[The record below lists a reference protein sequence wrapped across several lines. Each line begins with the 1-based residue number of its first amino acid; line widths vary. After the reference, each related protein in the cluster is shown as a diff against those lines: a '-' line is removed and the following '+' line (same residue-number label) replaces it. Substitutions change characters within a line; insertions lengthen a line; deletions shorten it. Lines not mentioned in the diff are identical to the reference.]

1 MTWRPGRRFRDDD
14 RGKIVLQVP
23 LGAET
28 LFSSLVAAVVGLPL
42 VAALAGSI
50 SRREHAFKYV
60 YTGAAALVAV
70 FTLTGTMQF
79 APHWTIAGILAVLTA
94 IAGHVWQFRHDRLG
108 FVIVGLIYLT
118 PVLLAYV
125 LLFQVVGAVL

>member
-1 MTWRPGRRFRDDD
+1 MTGRADRQFLDDE
-14 RGKIVLQVP
+14 RGNLPLQLPV
-23 LGAET
+23 GAET
-28 LFSSLVAAVVGLPL
+28 MFSSLVAAMLGLPL

-50 SRREHAFKYV
+50 SQREHAFQYV

-79 APHWTIAGILAVLTA
+79 APHWTIVGILAVLTA
-94 IAGHVWQFRHDRLG
+94 IAGHVWQFRHDRLT
-108 FVIVGLIYLT
+108 FVIVGLIYLM

-125 LLFQVVGAVL
+125 LLFQVVGSML